1 MKSHLSLKHSCTQS
15 WMSCS
20 LSSMSTSSLCICSS
34 SGTVISLWHHWWHL
48 LCCWVPQSPFTL
60 VTIASL
66 QLPRPVSD
74 LNICVWPSVCVFGS
88 LAFTLMTTAFCSHIV
103 FFAISCPMVI
113 WLLLFRSQFVLK
125 LVLWVGCRL
134 QSMWRMLLCYVMECG
149 WGLILVTLFLEILWK
164 SKVTGCYPVNYSLFK
179 VINVVTPV
187 KELEDFPDMIAA
199 ILQWTLIMRRLFDLP
214 NIRFWSRLM
223 YLQWECIDWGGNA
236 STKVHGSRQAWTLWP
251 WRQWGSTHSFFWNHS
266 FASWYPKWMWGACIC
281 DSYRFSSAFG
291 VQKQEGVGWQ
301 NGEMV

>member
-1 MKSHLSLKHSCTQS
+1 MTLTYVCDLQYVCLALLLLRWWQLHFVLILSFLQFLVQWWFGFC
-15 WMSCS
+15 CS
-20 LSSMSTSSLCICSS
+20 GPSLC
-34 SGTVISLWHHWWHL
+34 WN
-48 LCCWVPQSPFTL
+48 LCY
-60 VTIASL
+60 
-66 QLPRPVSD
+66 
-74 LNICVWPSVCVFGS
+74 G
-88 LAFTLMTTAFCSHIV
+88 LAADYKV
-103 FFAISCPMVI
+103 
-113 WLLLFRSQFVLK
+113 
-125 LVLWVGCRL
+125 
-134 QSMWRMLLCYVMECG
+134 SMWRMLLCYVMECG

-164 SKVTGCYPVNYSLFK
+164 SKVTGCYPVIYSLFK

-199 ILQWTLIMRRLFDLP
+199 ILQWTLIMRRLFNLP

-266 FASWYPKWMWGACIC
+266 SASWYPKWMWGACIC

-301 NGEMV
+301 NGEIV